1 MRAFEFKINEN
12 TVESSILAK
21 ASQNPQALSLAIKG
35 IDAINDAA
43 RKAVELIKNKTSK
56 KLSVKPTL
64 QPPTIQPQSAP
75 KTPAVPPEAVK
86 KFNEAEEIDSIEELK
101 TKLNDNAGLLKYL
114 KFQASKGDKEAKSL
128 VTQLTAK
135 ASELNRLLDNALK
148 QAQQSYKSLDKYIV
162 KLLSKVNDV
171 NEQNIARARS
181 IFLNDEIPIEDAKR
195 FLEVA
200 QTGVINMTAM
210 VKKSKGRLDQFV
222 VNDSVVK
229 RVYVKVVNDFINW
242 IPGKTAGNVGPAEY
256 GLVMLG
262 NPAGKEKK
270 GDLKIGDEM
279 FEVKASNLIQT
290 QKKSGGLSTPERTG
304 AIFDTG
310 VSSKSIWPAVAT
322 VLKSY
327 GFENLTEKRTSKK
340 TNKEKEYIRFSLTAA
355 NFENYNAEFD
365 RLGMNLSK
373 RAELLTK
380 IAETVFPSANF
391 NGKEVKAQI
400 QQILATTKGKLT
412 PAMIPPGE
420 SESLKNNNT
429 LLKYLNTLALQTYRE
444 EGESKNNFLFV
455 NKSTREYRVY
465 RGSQLDTELSNPNSD
480 LKLINGIAFSLQDKQ
495 SKATPKIALG

>member
-1 MRAFEFKINEN
+1 MRAFEFKITEDS
-12 TVESSILAK
+12 VESSILTK
-21 ASQNPQALSLAIKG
+21 ASQSPEALSIAIKG

-43 RKAVELIKNKTSK
+43 RKAVELIKNKN
-56 KLSVKPTL
+56 
-64 QPPTIQPQSAP
+64 P
-75 KTPAVPPEAVK
+75 KTPAAQPAPIQNPNPSNTSPNSNPAPVK
-86 KFNEAEEIDSIEELK
+86 ESEDQETDSVEELK
-101 TKLNDNAGLLKYL
+101 IKLNDNASLLKYL
-114 KFQASKGDKEAKSL
+114 KFQAGKGDKEAKQL
-128 VTQLTAK
+128 VNELNAK
-135 ASELNRLLDNALK
+135 AVVLNQLLDKALK
-148 QAQQSYKSLDKYIV
+148 HAQQSYKSLDKYIT
-162 KLLSKVNDV
+162 KMLSKVNDV

-200 QTGVINMTAM
+200 QTGVIDMTSM
-210 VKKSKGRLDQFV
+210 VKKSKGKLDQFV
-222 VNDSVVK
+222 VNDPVVK
-229 RVYVKVVNDFINW
+229 RVYLKVVNDFIGW

-290 QKKSGGLSTPERTG
+290 EKKAGGLSTPERTG

-310 VSSKSIWPAVAT
+310 VSSKSIWPAVASI
-322 VLKSY
+322 LKQY
-327 GFENLTEKRTSKK
+327 GFKNLTEKKVSKK
-340 TNKEKEYIRFSLTAA
+340 SNVSKEFIRFSLTAS

-373 RAELLTK
+373 RADLLTD
-380 IAETVFPSANF
+380 IAETVFPNANF
-391 NGKEVKAQI
+391 NKILVKSQI
-400 QQILATTKGKLT
+400 QKILATTKGRLT

-420 SESLKNNNT
+420 SESLRNNNA

-444 EGESKNNFLFV
+444 EGESKTNFLFI
-455 NKSTREYRVY
+455 NKSTRQFRVY
-465 RGSQLDTELSNPNSD
+465 RGAELDTELSNPNSD